1 MNLLKLIKKRCL
13 FNLMRRFFQIVILT
27 FDIIDILLTFEHNLY
42 RLSIMIDL
50 ILYKE
55 RMMYN
60 TYRLAGHDGIPAGAK
75 TVLKLNIKQEHFSEF
90 NLRGAFFVF
99 DPLKISFYIFL

>member
-1 MNLLKLIKKRCL
+1 
-13 FNLMRRFFQIVILT
+13 MRRFFRIVILT
-27 FDIIDILLTFEHNLY
+27 FDIIDIFLTFEYNLY
-42 RLSIMIDL
+42 RISIMIDL
-50 ILYKE
+50 ITYKE

-90 NLRGAFFVF
+90 
-99 DPLKISFYIFL
+99 